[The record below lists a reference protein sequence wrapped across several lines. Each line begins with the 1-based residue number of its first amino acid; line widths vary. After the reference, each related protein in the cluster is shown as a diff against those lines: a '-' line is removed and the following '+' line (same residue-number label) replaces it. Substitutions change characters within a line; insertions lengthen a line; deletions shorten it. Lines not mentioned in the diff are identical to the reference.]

1 QAFGDFP
8 ILKNTLKDN
17 HEELTAASNRRPRN
31 KEARFILSDL
41 DSAIT
46 PLKDVSRSGTNR
58 STTNETSLIKSNVAI
73 HKTTWLKYHKGTAQ
87 VPGGPNWPGTGK
99 IDNFSINI
107 DSEIDFFLTQAMEA
121 SARVADAITLANNI
135 KDDGYNSSNNPY
147 AAMFASTSMGSY

>member
-1 QAFGDFP
+1 
-8 ILKNTLKDN
+8 
-17 HEELTAASNRRPRN
+17 
-31 KEARFILSDL
+31 L

-46 PLKDVSRSGTNR
+46 LLKDVSPNGTNR
-58 STTNETSLIKSNVAI
+58 ISKNAALLFKSRVAL
-73 HKTTWLKYHKGTAQ
+73 HEATWLKYHKGTAQ

-147 AAMFASTSMGSY
+147 AAMFASTSMGSYSEVLLWREYDPTQAI